1 MLIESASRLRTS
13 FLEYGASA
21 IELETKRLL
30 DPKGGLEA
38 ELKRIRSQ
46 ESLDAVDELPEE
58 GQSFFEG
65 FVDADTR
72 AESEAPGAFDGWLV
86 KRLQFGRQQ
95 HGDAVQ
101 YIHLS
106 GDYRQTLVPI
116 GDAATHFHALVD
128 RRAET
133 RRRKG
138 ELPFTPGTFS
148 RTAAE
153 RAAIPLFRVGH
164 PFVASVEALVRSDDR
179 GAAFAMWRIVRG
191 LKETRLF
198 LRFDF
203 VIEADLSKVSAVVA
217 KNFGLVE
224 SLQRR
229 VAAAFPVQHRTVWLD
244 SELRELRQATPLLE
258 RLERP
263 YRPAREGGVD
273 VNLRPDRWPFV
284 DLVAPVGDWEGLCL
298 RARQRAEERIR
309 RDAQFTALCRTQ
321 ADRVLAGAAEAADV
335 FRNRL
340 PRLTGAQRVREEE
353 TAQFEEDIAKGIA
366 EGIGN
371 PVFRVD
377 AAGAVFLSGSPLPE
391 GTP

>member
-1 MLIESASRLRTS
+1 M
-13 FLEYGASA
+13 
-21 IELETKRLL
+21 
-30 DPKGGLEA
+30 
-38 ELKRIRSQ
+38 
-46 ESLDAVDELPEE
+46 
-58 GQSFFEG
+58 
-65 FVDADTR
+65 
-72 AESEAPGAFDGWLV
+72 
-86 KRLQFGRQQ
+86 
-95 HGDAVQ
+95 
-101 YIHLS
+101 
-106 GDYRQTLVPI
+106 

-128 RRAET
+128 RRIET

-138 ELPFTPGTFS
+138 ELPFAPGTFS

-164 PFVASVEALVRSDDR
+164 PFFVSVEALVRSDDR
-179 GAAFAMWRIVRG
+179 GAAFAMWRLVRG
-191 LKETRLF
+191 LRETRLF

-203 VIEADLSKVSAVVA
+203 VIEADLSRVTAVVT
-217 KNFGLVE
+217 KNCGLVE

-229 VAAAFPVQHRTVWLD
+229 VAAAFPVLYRTVWLD

-263 YRPAREGGVD
+263 YRPAREGGLD

-284 DLVAPVGDWEGLCL
+284 DLVAPIGDWERLCL

-321 ADRVLAGAAEAADV
+321 ADRVLAAAAETADV
-335 FRNRL
+335 FRNHL
-340 PRLTGAQRVREEE
+340 PRLRATQRVREEE
-353 TAQFEEDIAKGIA
+353 TPQFEEAIARGIA

-391 GTP
+391 RIP